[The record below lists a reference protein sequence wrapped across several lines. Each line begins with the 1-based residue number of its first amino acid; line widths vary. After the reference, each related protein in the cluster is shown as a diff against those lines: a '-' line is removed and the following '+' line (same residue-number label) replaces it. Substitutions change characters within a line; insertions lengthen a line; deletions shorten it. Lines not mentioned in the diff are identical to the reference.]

1 MQNMKPIT
9 VLSLFDGV
17 SGAQQALKNLG
28 IECERLQGFPDS
40 FTNSVSK
47 TQRLKA
53 LGNSFT
59 VPVIEHILKAILY
72 ETK

>member
-1 MQNMKPIT
+1 MKHYNYEWIGI
-9 VLSLFDGV
+9 DGEIDV
-17 SGAQQALKNLG
+17 
-28 IECERLQGFPDS
+28 
-40 FTNSVSK
+40 NSVSK
-47 TQRLKA
+47 TQGYKA